1 MTTYEC
7 ELGVIELH
15 DDWLVVRLEGKSAEM
30 LGLAGSREIPLAALT
45 GAGLKPA
52 KGIRTGY
59 IHLHVAG
66 EPSRDDR
73 FDPNKVTFTLRQ
85 SAGCKEL
92 ADLLK
97 RRVAADADR
106 PTREITELRPR
117 PDQRR
122 LNPPASKTVTCG
134 ERLGRESV
142 SWRKRPVDPGP
153 GATGGRGPRASGLGR
168 ARDAGMRNSAAETSY
183 GSGRCD

>member
-45 GAGLKPA
+45 GVGLKPA

-85 SAGCKEL
+85 SAGCTEL

-106 PTREITELRPR
+106 PTEKSR
-117 PDQRR
+117 
-122 LNPPASKTVTCG
+122 S
-134 ERLGRESV
+134 
-142 SWRKRPVDPGP
+142 
-153 GATGGRGPRASGLGR
+153 
-168 ARDAGMRNSAAETSY
+168 
-183 GSGRCD
+183 